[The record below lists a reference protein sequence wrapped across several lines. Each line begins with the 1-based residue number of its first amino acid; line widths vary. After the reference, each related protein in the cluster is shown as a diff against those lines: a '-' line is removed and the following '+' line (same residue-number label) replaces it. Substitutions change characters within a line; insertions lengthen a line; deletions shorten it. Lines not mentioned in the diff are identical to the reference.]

1 MDGVINVN
9 KPKDMTSFDVV
20 AILRKTLNTKKIGH
34 TGTLD
39 PDATGVLP
47 ICVGKATKLVE
58 FLTAD
63 KKQYKASVKLGVTT
77 DTQDMSGTV
86 LKTLSSCVTKEE
98 LEKAINS
105 FLGEI
110 EQIPPMYS
118 AVKIDG
124 KKLYELAREGKTVE
138 RKPRKIT
145 IFGIKLLS
153 FDEKNQ
159 SFDMLVDCSKGTY
172 IRTLANDI
180 GESLGCG
187 AALSNLLRT
196 VSGSFYLEKSFSLEQ
211 IKELCENGDF
221 SFLTPLSNVMSEWQ
235 KLVLAE
241 NNAKRLLY
249 GIKFNV
255 SGTTL
260 GKCYRIF
267 DENGN
272 FLAVAR
278 CGEHHMEILKTFF
291 G

>member
-20 AILRKTLNTKKIGH
+20 AILRTTLNTKKIGH

-86 LKTLSSCVTKEE
+86 LKTSPSCITKEE
-98 LEKAINS
+98 LEKVINS

-118 AVKIDG
+118 AIKIDG

-159 SFDMLVDCSKGTY
+159 SFDILVNCSKGTY

-187 AALSNLLRT
+187 AALSSLLRT
-196 VSGSFYLEKSFSLEQ
+196 VSGNFCLENSFSLEK

-221 SFLTPLSNVMSEWQ
+221 SFLTPLSNVMNEWQ
-235 KLVLAE
+235 RLVLAE

-278 CGEHHMEILKTFF
+278 CGEEHMEILKTFF